1 MRVTSHA
8 SPSREIFSFSART
21 RGCFDAATARRR
33 ASRRAAQRAVARHS
47 AARDA
52 TPRMAPAAWTRVAIV
67 ALAVTLST
75 RAAVGLE
82 IRVRRGE
89 TECVTERVREADVAI
104 TGSWFVTKGSN
115 TAAPSERGPPGY
127 GTYDDYYYWDAH
139 EDAFDAR
146 ATLERAKDGSEEEI
160 YNALKR
166 SEHRFDYVARDAGT
180 LRTCFTNS
188 GSRDASVSY
197 SASLGHRWDHEKAKA
212 QHIDPTY
219 ERLNNVESSV
229 GTLMEE
235 VKYHERRAKRHLR
248 TAKSTDA
255 RVVRWALCEAAV
267 MILASYYQFY
277 CVKKLFQTR
286 DRRGGFARV

>member
-1 MRVTSHA
+1 MA
-8 SPSREIFSFSART
+8 
-21 RGCFDAATARRR
+21 
-33 ASRRAAQRAVARHS
+33 ASRVAL
-47 AARDA
+47 
-52 TPRMAPAAWTRVAIV
+52 T
-67 ALAVTLST
+67 ALAVTLCA
-75 RAAVGLE
+75 RCAAGLE
-82 IRVRRGE
+82 IRVRHGA
-89 TECVTERVREADVAI
+89 TECVTERVKEADTTI
-104 TGSWFVTKGSN
+104 TGSWFVTKGSH

-127 GTYDDYYYWDAH
+127 GMYDDYYYWDAH

-146 ATLERAKDGSEEEI
+146 ATLERLSDGAGEEI
-160 YNALKR
+160 YNALKK
-166 SEHRFDYVARDAGT
+166 SEHRFEYVARDAGT

-235 VKYHERRAKRHLR
+235 VRYHERRAKRHLR
-248 TAKSTDA
+248 TAKSTEA

-267 MILASYYQFY
+267 IILASYYQFY
-277 CVKKLFQTR
+277 SVKKLFQTR